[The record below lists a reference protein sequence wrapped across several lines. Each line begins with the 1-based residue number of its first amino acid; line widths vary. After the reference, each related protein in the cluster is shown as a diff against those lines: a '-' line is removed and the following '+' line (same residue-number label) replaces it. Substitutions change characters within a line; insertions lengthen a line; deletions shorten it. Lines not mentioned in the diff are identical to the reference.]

1 LARALAQLGDG
12 LSTGDLL
19 WVGFD
24 GYDAPAELLERIRE
38 RRVGG
43 VLLFARN
50 IRDPAQIA
58 ALTNALRAAAP
69 DGLPLVV
76 AVDQEGGRV
85 QRLRAPATE
94 WPPMA
99 KVGARDDVQ
108 ATRAVGKAIGTEI
121 AAVGFNCDFAPCV
134 DVHSNPQNP
143 VIGDRA
149 FGTEPFAVAR
159 HGAALAAGLSDAG
172 VLACAKHWPGHGDTI
187 LDSHLALPRVD
198 LPADRLRAVEVAPF
212 ADMVKTGVPLVMT
225 AHVVYSA
232 IDPTQPATLS
242 PAWIRILRD
251 ELGFGGVVVSDDFE
265 MKAIADHYGTGE
277 AVVRAVLAGCD
288 VLLLCSKRELQAEAL
303 DALGRAAEKNSD
315 LRRRIGESSA
325 RLRALRET
333 LPAFKP
339 IDPVAAAARFPF
351 EEHRALALR
360 F

>member
-1 LARALAQLGDG
+1 MSA
-12 LSTGDLL
+12 GDLL

-24 GYDAPAELLERIRE
+24 GTTAPAELLERIRD

-50 IRDPAQIA
+50 VKDPAQVA
-58 ALTNALRAAAP
+58 QLTNTLREAAP
-69 DGLPLVV
+69 ADLPLVV

-94 WPPMA
+94 WPPMMR
-99 KVGARDDVQ
+99 VGAKDDVE
-108 ATRAVGKAIGTEI
+108 ATRAVGRAIGTEV
-121 AAVGFNCDFAPCV
+121 AAVGFNCDFAPCI
-134 DVHSNPQNP
+134 DVHSNPKNP
-143 VIGDRA
+143 VIGDRS

-159 HGAALAAGLSDAG
+159 HGAALAAGLADAG
-172 VLACAKHWPGHGDTI
+172 VLACAKHWPGHGDTM

-198 LPADRLRAVEVAPF
+198 LPADRLRTVEVAPF
-212 ADMVKTGVPLVMT
+212 ADLVKAGVPLIMT

-232 IDPTQPATLS
+232 VDPAQPATLS

-251 ELGFGGVVVSDDFE
+251 ELGFGGIVVSDDFE

-288 VLLLCSKRELQAEAL
+288 SLLLCSKQNLQLEAL
-303 DALGRAAEKNSD
+303 DALERAAQKNSE
-315 LRRRIGESSA
+315 LRRRIDESAA
-325 RLRALRET
+325 RLESLRRALPKFT
-333 LPAFKP
+333 P
-339 IDPVAAAARFPF
+339 IDPQAAAARFPF
-351 EEHRALALR
+351 EDHRALAAS